1 MDKVN
6 LVPLA
11 NVSLKSKTE
20 LLKGLGYDT
29 DGIYVLKNKKRYPDP
44 YTNKPVKVSNMAILP
59 GSAIVI
65 DDNSFRLIEY
75 LEDKGDIVS
84 ADSIITQAAEWGVKG
99 GLNWTKE
106 QLSQYIKDIK
116 GGKVGFANE
125 ISQTIQS
132 VKIQRSSPEWKLY
145 SPYVKNPALR
155 KLTNFGLQ
163 LRLNSKD
170 KERLSFLRAKIQKKY
185 DLTGLHIAEF
195 VASKILSKFI
205 ISIID
210 VNKSQDQMT
219 FEIEQMLNN
228 IERDVTFIHSDTDS
242 KSTIE
247 KVITKLNAFSPPLQ
261 ILASKGTVTGKCK
274 TMVGSISTIIKGYK
288 VEEYSDDDEY
298 VVFFKKILDS
308 KPNFP

>member
-1 MDKVN
+1 
-6 LVPLA
+6 
-11 NVSLKSKTE
+11 
-20 LLKGLGYDT
+20 
-29 DGIYVLKNKKRYPDP
+29 
-44 YTNKPVKVSNMAILP
+44 
-59 GSAIVI
+59 
-65 DDNSFRLIEY
+65 
-75 LEDKGDIVS
+75 VS
-84 ADSIITQAAEWGVKG
+84 ADSIITQAAEGGVKG